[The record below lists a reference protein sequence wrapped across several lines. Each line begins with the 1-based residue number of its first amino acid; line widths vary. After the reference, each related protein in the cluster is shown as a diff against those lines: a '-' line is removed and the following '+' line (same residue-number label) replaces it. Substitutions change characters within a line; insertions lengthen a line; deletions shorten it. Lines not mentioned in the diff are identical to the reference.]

1 MHIMSMLGIAREVKL
16 SHSSRHSL
24 DQPVERR
31 NNTCWMTRLALCH
44 ILHSTWGRW
53 RCHSCS
59 QSQHLH
65 RISSST
71 ASTYNLPAAVPW
83 ATEQH
88 NPHPIPSGVVTKDN
102 LLFTS
107 VLIQL
112 WG

>member
-1 MHIMSMLGIAREVKL
+1 MHIMSMLGMAREVKL

-31 NNTCWMTRLALCH
+31 NNTRLALCY
-44 ILHSTWGRW
+44 ILHSTRGSWG
-53 RCHSCS
+53 CHSCS
-59 QSQHLH
+59 QSQQFH

-71 ASTYNLPAAVPW
+71 VSTYNLSAAVPW

-88 NPHPIPSGVVTKDN
+88 SPPRAVSKDN
-102 LLFTS
+102 LLLTS